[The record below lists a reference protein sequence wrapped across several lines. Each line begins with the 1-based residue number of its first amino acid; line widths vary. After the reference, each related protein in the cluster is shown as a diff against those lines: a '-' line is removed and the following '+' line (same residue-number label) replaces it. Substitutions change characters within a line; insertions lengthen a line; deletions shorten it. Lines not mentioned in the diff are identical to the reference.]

1 MKLFLCSACNR
12 HVKDADATCPFCG
25 SELGQLVGDSSV
37 VAPRMSRTAIAL
49 GVAAGTAVA
58 LMMTNCSSSS
68 DYGMADVA
76 NVPDAGAD
84 SPGD

>member
-12 HVKDADATCPFCG
+12 HVKDADASCPFCG
-25 SELGQLVGDSSV
+25 SHVGGLVADSSV

-58 LMMTNCSSSS
+58 LMMTSCSASA
-68 DYGMADVA
+68 YGIADSG
-76 NVPDAGAD
+76 NVPDAAAD
-84 SPGD
+84 SSGD